1 MMARKPTYKG
11 LEQRVKDL
19 EKEAVE
25 RKGTEK
31 ALTDSEDP
39 VIAKKT
45 GTIIAGILILFALY
59 LTSLHSYLLFHGLAE
74 IFSIVVA
81 CGIFIL
87 AWNSR
92 RFLDNNYLLFLGI
105 AYLFVAG
112 LDLIHTLGYTGMSV
126 FTGYATNLPAQLWIA
141 SRYMESLSLLIAPL
155 FIGRKLKTNFVFT
168 AYTLAI
174 FVLLGSIFYWPIFPI
189 CFVEGVG
196 LTPFKKISEYIIS
209 LILLGSI
216 ALLFQKRKE
225 FDAGVLRLLIAS
237 IIVTITSELAFTF
250 YSHAYGLANLIGHYF
265 KIVSFYLIY
274 KAIIETGLVKPYDL
288 LFRNLK
294 QSEEDLRYERDN
306 LQKALAKVKTLSG
319 LLPICSNCKKIR
331 DDKGYWNQIEAYIRD
346 HSEADFSHG
355 ICPECA
361 KKLYPEFYKGDYYRR
376 ENLFKH
382 RIYTPISCDFSNSV
396 RIPLLL

>member
-112 LDLIHTLGYTGMSV
+112 LDLIHTLGYTGMGV

-155 FIGRKLKTNFVFT
+155 FIGRKLKTNFVFA

-319 LLPICSNCKKIR
+319 LLPICANCKKIR

-346 HSEADFSHG
+346 HSEADFSHS

-361 KKLYPEFYKGDYYRR
+361 KNLYPEFYKGD
-376 ENLFKH
+376 
-382 RIYTPISCDFSNSV
+382 
-396 RIPLLL
+396 

>member
-39 VIAKKT
+39 IIANKT

-112 LDLIHTLGYTGMSV
+112 LDLIHTLGYTGMGV

-155 FIGRKLKTNFVFT
+155 FIGRKLKTNFVFA

-216 ALLFQKRKE
+216 ALLFQKREE

-250 YSHAYGLANLIGHYF
+250 YSHAYGFSNLIGHYF

-306 LQKALAKVKTLSG
+306 LQKALAKVKILRG

-361 KKLYPEFYKGDYYRR
+361 KKLYPEFYKGDY
-376 ENLFKH
+376 
-382 RIYTPISCDFSNSV
+382 IS
-396 RIPLLL
+396 R